1 MSNYFNFVVQMP
13 YFPKQFTRILCFQGG
28 DDFTVKV
35 WDYQNK
41 KCIQSME
48 GHTNNVTVVG
58 FHPSLP
64 IIISGSED
72 ATVRIWHAD
81 TFRLE
86 KTLNYGFER
95 VW

>member
-1 MSNYFNFVVQMP
+1 
-13 YFPKQFTRILCFQGG
+13 
-28 DDFTVKV
+28 
-35 WDYQNK
+35 
-41 KCIQSME
+41 ME